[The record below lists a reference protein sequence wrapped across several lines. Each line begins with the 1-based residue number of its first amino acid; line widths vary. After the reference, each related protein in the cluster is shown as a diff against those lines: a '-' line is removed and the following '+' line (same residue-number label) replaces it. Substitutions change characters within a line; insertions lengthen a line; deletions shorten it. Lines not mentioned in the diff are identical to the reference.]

1 MIELPEIE
9 TIRRDLDRECTGK
22 KIKDV
27 EVHIAR
33 AVGGSKEKTKL
44 VKAIKGAKITEV
56 TRFGMYIV
64 FHLDNEQVLVT
75 DLGTGG
81 QLVRTANK
89 DEVHKR
95 TAVVIGFTQHGQVR
109 LVDINA
115 DASMALVAA
124 ETLLEERPEL
134 VVSGIDPIEEPM
146 SWTDFGRHLHS
157 HETKLKTLL
166 MDDGFI
172 LGIGTMY
179 ADEILFNAG
188 LRYDRLS
195 NSLTTQE
202 IRRLY
207 RALVETLH
215 DAVKYRGSTVE
226 DSPYVDA
233 FGEPGSYQ
241 DHHAVFQKDG
251 ELSPRNRKPIS
262 KVKFGGEWTYFCEE
276 SQV

>member
-9 TIRRDLDRECTGK
+9 TIRRDLDRECAGK

-27 EVHIAR
+27 DVLIAR

-44 VKAIKGAKITEV
+44 SKAIDKAKIVEV
-56 TRFGMYIV
+56 SRVGKRILFTIDSEHTLIF
-64 FHLDNEQVLVT
+64 

-95 TAVVIGFTQHGQVR
+95 TAVIIGFTQHGQVR
-109 LVDINA
+109 LVDTNA
-115 DASMALVAA
+115 DASLTLADT
-124 ETLLEERPEL
+124 ETLADDHPEL
-134 VVSGIDPIEEPM
+134 EVKGIDPIEEPM

-157 HETKLKTLL
+157 HETKLKSLL
-166 MDDGFI
+166 MDDSFI
-172 LGIGTMY
+172 VGIGTMY

-207 RALVETLH
+207 RSLVETLH

-226 DSPYVDA
+226 ESPYVDA

-251 ELSPRNRKPIS
+251 QLSPRNRKPIS
-262 KVKFGGEWTYFCEE
+262 KAKFGGNWTYYCEE

>member
-9 TIRRDLDRECTGK
+9 TIRRDLERECAGK

-27 EVHIAR
+27 DVLIAR
-33 AVGGSKEKTKL
+33 AVGGAKEKAKL
-44 VKAIKGAKITEV
+44 AKAIDKAKIVEV
-56 TRFGMYIV
+56 VRLGMRILFDLDSGHTLIV
-64 FHLDNEQVLVT
+64 

-81 QLVRTANK
+81 QLVRAANK

-115 DASMALVAA
+115 DASMTLA
-124 ETLLEERPEL
+124 ETETLFDDHPDLRP
-134 VVSGIDPIEEPM
+134 VGIDPIEEPM

-166 MDDGFI
+166 MDDSFVV
-172 LGIGTMY
+172 GIGTMY

-215 DAVKYRGSTVE
+215 EAVKYRGSTVE

-241 DHHAVFQKDG
+241 DHHAVYKKDG
-251 ELSPRNRKPIS
+251 QLSPRNRKPIS
-262 KVKFGGEWTYFCEE
+262 KVKFGGNWTYYCDE

>member
-9 TIRRDLDRECTGK
+9 TIKRDLDRECAGK
-22 KIKDV
+22 KIKEVD
-27 EVHIAR
+27 VHIQR
-33 AVGGSKEKTKL
+33 AVGGAKEKARMIEALEK
-44 VKAIKGAKITEV
+44 AKITEV
-56 TRFGMYIV
+56 TRVGMLIR
-64 FHLDNEQVLVT
+64 FDFDSGHTLLF

-89 DEVHKR
+89 DEVHKK
-95 TAVVIGFTQHGQVR
+95 TALILGFTQHGQVR
-109 LVDINA
+109 LVDTNT
-115 DASMALVAA
+115 DASVSLHDT
-124 ETLLEERPEL
+124 ETLFEERPDL
-134 VVSGIDPIEEPM
+134 LAKGIDPIEEPM
-146 SWTDFGRHLHS
+146 SWTDFGRQLHS
-157 HETKLKTLL
+157 HQTKLKTLL
-166 MDDGFI
+166 MDDEF
-172 LGIGTMY
+172 LVGIGNMY

-226 DSPYVDA
+226 GSPYVDA
-233 FGEPGSYQ
+233 FGEPGNYQ
-241 DHHAVFQKDG
+241 DHHSVFQKAGD
-251 ELSPRNRKPIS
+251 LSPRSRRPIVRS
-262 KVKFGGEWTYFCEE
+262 KFGGEWTYYCDQ